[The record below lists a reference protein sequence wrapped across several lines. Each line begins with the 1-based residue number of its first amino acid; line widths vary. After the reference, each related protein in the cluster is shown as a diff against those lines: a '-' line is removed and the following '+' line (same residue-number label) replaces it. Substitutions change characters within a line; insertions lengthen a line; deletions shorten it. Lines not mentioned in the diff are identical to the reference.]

1 MTAPRAGGV
10 AARSGAEAVA
20 LELDVQYATGSLA
33 GLPARRSI
41 ESWVRA
47 ALAGRRRGAQLAVRI
62 VAEAEGRALNER
74 YRRRAGPTNVLSFPF
89 EPSGRMRPPPLG
101 DIVLCAP
108 VVQREAAEQGKPA
121 RAHWAHLVVHGVLHL
136 LGHDHENSREAEH
149 MEELERKILA
159 RLGYPDPYASERAAM
174 RQNSKRQALTNE
186 RS

>member
-1 MTAPRAGGV
+1 M
-10 AARSGAEAVA
+10 AARSGGEPMA
-20 LELDVQYATGSLA
+20 LELDVQYATGSAA

-62 VAEAEGRALNER
+62 VTEDEGRALNER

-89 EPSGRMRPPPLG
+89 EHPGRMRPPLLG

-108 VVQREAAEQGKPA
+108 VVQREAAAQGKAP

-136 LGHDHENSREAEH
+136 LGHDHEDAREAAR
-149 MEELERKILA
+149 MEGLETKILA
-159 RLGYPDPYASERAAM
+159 TLGYPDPYASERPPAPA
-174 RQNSKRQALTNE
+174 RRRTSTHTGAGREQ
-186 RS
+186 